1 MIIKEE
7 AIDEEIIC
15 KTSKM
20 PKPKEIVIQ
29 SAEVEIEENV
39 NLNTKTAELQ
49 VKNLKLEME
58 NKKFQEKN
66 FQNEQ
71 LKKLLA
77 IKEAEVKRFSKENQ
91 ILQQQLND
99 SKKTSINLG
108 DMTAKLKNMLS
119 SVLTSN
125 QVDLILNKK
134 DKVKWTSEEMST
146 ALTLRYL
153 SKATYIFLRDKLNFP
168 LPALA
173 TLQRHA
179 STIELKGGI
188 IKDVLSFMKVSCAA
202 MKDLYKVS
210 VLQIDEIKV
219 KTLYEYDSIQ
229 DELIGPYS
237 TMYIISAKGIFT
249 DWKQPVYVNFDV
261 KITKDIVLDVI
272 RALHE
277 SDYHVV
283 SCVSDFNDTNLE
295 LLNELSIDID
305 NNYFKHP
312 VTNEKIYIFAD
323 AGKILTSI
331 RNSFLNSG
339 FVNNDGIIINKEPL
353 LKLNDENHNSLNSL
367 FTICTDGTK
376 NEKKNLTASLKLFSY
391 NIVEDLEEGE
401 QTDDKRAISEFILIV
416 RRWYDVMHST
426 DGLAKPY
433 GKYLQLQNEFL
444 DDMYTT
450 ILNLSIL
457 QEQDEVENFQLGV
470 LISIKSLKNLFQDL
484 KLKYKIPYLLTAK
497 LNKDSF
503 ETLIAEFHAEERN
516 LGHPTPLKAM
526 HYVKRVM
533 FANCLGLGEKRINP
547 EDSVNDDFSANKIM
561 KIARIHID
569 PGRDS
574 EQNYI
579 DNEQFELILS
589 DKPEE
594 AFARP
599 LENEDEHLMYLAGW
613 LAEQFKQKFPYLG
626 STLTETQSNKI
637 PSYVPYL
644 LHVKH
649 KIPSAK
655 FIENVILMNDF
666 FNEYHNGLDTLRA
679 EKNIVRDF
687 SLLLSKKSIDLPREV
702 IMSFSKQKTL
712 LRVKYLNSYIISE
725 DSTEI
730 NENKRPAEED
740 NELLER
746 PLKKIKQESDESEYI
761 AYEALDEEDE
771 IYEDNEWEDDS
782 DDNL

>member
-1 MIIKEE
+1 M
-7 AIDEEIIC
+7 DEETTC
-15 KTSKM
+15 KPSKT
-20 PKPKEIVIQ
+20 PKPKEKNIQ
-29 SAEVEIEENV
+29 KSVVDEINENV
-39 NLNTKTAELQ
+39 GDNEITDDQSKVSAELQ
-49 VKNLKLEME
+49 IKNVRLETE
-58 NKKFQEKN
+58 NKKLLERISQT
-66 FQNEQ
+66 EQ

-77 IKEAEVKRFSKENQ
+77 LKEAEVKRFSKENQ
-91 ILQQQLND
+91 VLQQQLVD
-99 SKKTSINLG
+99 VKKTSINLG
-108 DMTAKLKNMLS
+108 DMTAKLKGMLS

-237 TMYIISAKGIFT
+237 TMYIISAKGLFT

-272 RALHE
+272 KALHE

-305 NNYFKHP
+305 NNYFFHP

-331 RNSFLNSG
+331 RNTFLNSG
-339 FVNNDGIIINKEPL
+339 FVNNDGVIVNKQPL
-353 LKLNDENHNSLNSL
+353 MKLNEENHYALKSL

-391 NIVEDLEEGE
+391 NIVEDLEDGE
-401 QTDDKRAISEFILIV
+401 QTEDKRAISEFILIV

-433 GKYLQLQNEFL
+433 GKYLQVQNEFL

-457 QEQDEVENFQLGV
+457 QEQEEVENFQLGV

-503 ETLIAEFHAEERN
+503 ETLIAEFHAEEKHP
-516 LGHPTPLKAM
+516 GHPTPLKAM

-533 FANCLGLGEKRINP
+533 FANCLGLGEKRVNS
-547 EDSVNDDFSANKIM
+547 EDSLNEDFSPNKVM

-599 LENEDEHLMYLAGW
+599 LESEDEHLMYLAGW
-613 LAEQFKQKFPYLG
+613 LAEKFKHKFPYLG

-649 KIPSAK
+649 KIPSVK
-655 FIENVILMNDF
+655 FIENVVSMNAL

-687 SLLLSKKSIDLPREV
+687 SLLLSKKLIDLPREV

-712 LRVKYLNSYIISE
+712 LRVKYLNSYIVNEESS
-725 DSTEI
+725 DH
-730 NENKRPAEED
+730 NENKRPAEDDEV
-740 NELLER
+740 EKLPKR
-746 PLKKIKQESDESEYI
+746 IKQEEDDCI
-761 AYEALDEEDE
+761 AYEALDEEE
-771 IYEDNEWEDDS
+771 IYEEDAYEDES

>member
-1 MIIKEE
+1 M
-7 AIDEEIIC
+7 DEEITSKPS
-15 KTSKM
+15 KTSK
-20 PKPKEIVIQ
+20 PKEKNVEKYVVDEIMENDKTDHQ
-29 SAEVEIEENV
+29 SAE
-39 NLNTKTAELQ
+39 LQ
-49 VKNLKLEME
+49 IKNMRLETE
-58 NKKFQEKN
+58 NKKLLEKISHT
-66 FQNEQ
+66 EQ

-77 IKEAEVKRFSKENQ
+77 VKEAEVKRFSKENQ
-91 ILQQQLND
+91 TLQQQLVD
-99 SKKTSINLG
+99 MKKTSINLG
-108 DMTAKLKNMLS
+108 DMTAKLKSMLS

-237 TMYIISAKGIFT
+237 TMYIISAKGLFT

-272 RALHE
+272 KALHE

-305 NNYFKHP
+305 NNYFFHP

-331 RNSFLNSG
+331 RNTFLNSG
-339 FVNNDGIIINKEPL
+339 FVNNDGVIVNKQPL
-353 LKLNDENHNSLNSL
+353 MKLNEENHYALKSL

-391 NIVEDLEEGE
+391 NIVEDLEDGD
-401 QTDDKRAISEFILIV
+401 QTEDKRAISEFILIV

-433 GKYLQLQNEFL
+433 GKYLQVQNEFL

-457 QEQDEVENFQLGV
+457 QEQEEVENFQLGV

-484 KLKYKIPYLLTAK
+484 KMKYKIPYLLTAK

-503 ETLIAEFHAEERN
+503 ETLIAEFHAEEKN
-516 LGHPTPLKAM
+516 PGHPTPLKAM

-533 FANCLGLGEKRINP
+533 FANCLGLGEKRVNS
-547 EDSVNDDFSANKIM
+547 EDSLNDDFAPNKIM

-599 LENEDEHLMYLAGW
+599 LESEDEHLMYLAGW
-613 LAEQFKQKFPYLG
+613 LAEKFKNKFPYLG

-649 KIPSAK
+649 KIPSVK
-655 FIENVILMNDF
+655 FIENVVSMNDL

-687 SLLLSKKSIDLPREV
+687 SLLLTKRSIDLPREV

-712 LRVKYLNSYIISE
+712 LRVKYLNSYIVNEEPS
-725 DSTEI
+725 DH

-740 NELLER
+740 EIEKQ
-746 PLKKIKQESDESEYI
+746 PKKIKQEEDDCI
-761 AYEALDEEDE
+761 AYETLDEEE
-771 IYEDNEWEDDS
+771 IYEEDAFEDES
-782 DDNL
+782 DENL